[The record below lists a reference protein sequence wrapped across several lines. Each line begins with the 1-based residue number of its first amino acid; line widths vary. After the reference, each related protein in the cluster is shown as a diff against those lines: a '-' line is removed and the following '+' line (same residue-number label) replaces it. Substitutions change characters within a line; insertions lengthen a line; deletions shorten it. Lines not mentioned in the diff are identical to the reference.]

1 MLNKTVKYH
10 NDMNKVALAGFN
22 EKELNLFFSLI
33 YLTKDKKSTLITIP
47 FSELK
52 ELSENEDRNKDR
64 FIKSLHNINKKL
76 ASLSYQIE
84 SEELLCTFSLFNTFL
99 INKKEKT
106 LSVEVNSMFAYLLND
121 LIGNFTKFE
130 LENFV
135 KLKSIYSKNLF
146 KLLKQWESIKEKVF
160 TIEEFKEVLAIPKS
174 YRMSEI
180 DKVVLGAVRRD
191 LPQFFPNLVIEKIK
205 TGRIVTSIKFSW
217 SKYKE
222 KIEYQEDIIVKIS
235 RDLEKAFE
243 KASHNRYIKPH
254 IDDDIKIELLEL
266 FEDEKILIKGLYY
279 AYKKINKEFKSITY
293 LIRVIK
299 TGAEEQTKKIKVTN
313 NIIQTD
319 RNVSLKEIK
328 EEEIKEKTNRPE
340 KQVLTREEFE
350 KKYQEFLKSQNVSHN
365 EFIKK
370 FYIQGFTIID

>member
-1 MLNKTVKYH
+1 MLSKIVKYH

-64 FIKSLHNINKKL
+64 FIKSLHSINKKL

-160 TIEEFKEVLAIPKS
+160 TMEEFKEVLAIPKS

-180 DKVVLGAVRRD
+180 DKVILSAVRKD

-222 KIEYQEDIIVKIS
+222 EIEFQDDIVVRIS

-243 KASHNRYIKPH
+243 KASHNRFIKPH

-293 LIRVIK
+293 LIRTIK

-313 NIIQTD
+313 DIIQPD
-319 RNVSLKEIK
+319 RNISTKETK
-328 EEEIKEKTNRPE
+328 EEETKEIRPE
-340 KQVLTREEFE
+340 KPVLTREEFE
-350 KKYQEFLKSQNVSHN
+350 KKYQELLKNQNVSDN
-365 EFIKK
+365 DIIKR
-370 FYIQGFTIID
+370 FYMQGFTILD